1 MYGSALTGLRVIVA
15 EAILVPS
22 ELCTGVNISKKANN
36 EAMALQNL
44 IPTPRVGVVAMDDS
58 SLYSGPAV
66 VQMRERQ
73 PWEARSSG
81 QYMERCK
88 DLRFK

>member
-1 MYGSALTGLRVIVA
+1 MRTLG
-15 EAILVPS
+15 
-22 ELCTGVNISKKANN
+22 
-36 EAMALQNL
+36 L
-44 IPTPRVGVVAMDDS
+44 IPTPRVGVLAMDES
-58 SLYSGPAV
+58 SLYSGPAA

>member
-1 MYGSALTGLRVIVA
+1 MRNLG
-15 EAILVPS
+15 
-22 ELCTGVNISKKANN
+22 
-36 EAMALQNL
+36 L
-44 IPTPRVGVVAMDDS
+44 IPKPIVGVLAMDGS